1 MTQAFTAPVSG
12 AAQAGAT
19 RTARTSAG
27 GSGPPGAD
35 NETPAFSSVL
45 DHHVARTAHAEGQ
58 HKTTGDSGG
67 RRSSHGHGAG
77 KGHHSHKSASAG
89 STTRDQATSGAAAV
103 GRRHHRGPA
112 GDAQANV
119 DPAASVTLHADVVRA
134 ATPAIEQ
141 PQADTNPAAQSAL
154 VSPPPTSA
162 VSSASNPADAAQAT
176 AGDTT
181 QSSNFIP
188 AAVKPAPASVAAATP
203 GVQPTAADELS
214 AADEQDATDQAPLTA
229 STATATAPS
238 AAEVIAS
245 TPQTTQPT
253 GPQTTQADASQTTQA
268 DASQASQADAPQAS
282 QPVATAAPTPPAS
295 DAPAPTTPNAPAD
308 ATTAPSPTRAGDPAT
323 TASGQASAPT
333 AKHSAKTAGP
343 GAAAHGDTQA
353 DAPTTTSAT
362 AQPQAPSAGTQDP
375 GQNGGGGEAS
385 GQTPPHPEPSATQPQ
400 AVQPATPARAANTP
414 TPPAEIAATPVPQV
428 SAAASTAATAAT
440 AAATGPARYGVGLSE
455 AVETVKT
462 TIELGSRQGFSQ
474 AKIQLAPATLG
485 QITIHLQKTSDGIVA
500 KVIADHSAAAQT
512 MQQGGDDLRRSL
524 QNSGLHLLRLDIE
537 TRGDQRG
544 SANAGGHT
552 SQSQRTGGDQE
563 SASAGDDG
571 ASQPTTIVLP
581 NGALVNVLA

>member
-1 MTQAFTAPVSG
+1 MSA
-12 AAQAGAT
+12 
-19 RTARTSAG
+19 AG
-27 GSGPPGAD
+27 GSGPPGAG

-45 DHHVARTAHAEGQ
+45 DNHVARTAHAEGQ

-89 STTRDQATSGAAAV
+89 STTGDQATSGAAAV
-103 GRRHHRGPA
+103 TRRHHRGPA
-112 GDAQANV
+112 GDSQANV
-119 DPAASVTLHADVVRA
+119 DQAASVTVHAHVVQA

-141 PQADTNPAAQSAL
+141 PQADTNTGAQSAL
-154 VSPPPTSA
+154 VSPPATSA
-162 VSSASNPADAAQAT
+162 LTSASSPADTAQAT

-188 AAVKPAPASVAAATP
+188 TTVKPALASVAAATP
-203 GVQPTAADELS
+203 GVQPTAADEPS
-214 AADEQDATDQAPLTA
+214 PADEQDATHQAPLTTTTP
-229 STATATAPS
+229 TATVPS
-238 AAEVIAS
+238 GAEVIAPS
-245 TPQTTQPT
+245 SQPS
-253 GPQTTQADASQTTQA
+253 GPQTT
-268 DASQASQADAPQAS
+268 QADAPQAS

-295 DAPAPTTPNAPAD
+295 DAPPVTTPNAPAD
-308 ATTAPSPTRAGDPAT
+308 STTAPSPTPASDTAT

-343 GAAAHGDTQA
+343 GAAAHGDAQT

-375 GQNGGGGEAS
+375 GQNGGGGQAS

-400 AVQPATPARAANTP
+400 PDQAAAPAPAANTP
-414 TPPAEIAATPVPQV
+414 TPPAGIAATPVPQV
-428 SAAASTAATAAT
+428 SAAASTAASAAT
-440 AAATGPARYGVGLSE
+440 TGPARYGVGLSE

-544 SANAGGHT
+544 SAGGSAHT
-552 SQSQRTGGDQE
+552 SQSDRTARDNDTATPGD
-563 SASAGDDG
+563 DDG